1 MLKLSLL
8 AGLLLT
14 LAGCGYVLKNSIDAR
29 HKNALQEAPPSG
41 EILDINGAKIH
52 VHVEGTGPDVILIHG
67 AGGNWREWTYS
78 LIPTLKGE
86 FRFFAVDR
94 PGHGYSSRI
103 PNRAGKFETI
113 DEQSALIAAAVSQ
126 LGAKNPIVLGQSYG
140 GAVAL
145 SYALNH
151 NASAAVIVAGVS
163 NPWPGDI
170 DRFYHR
176 MSGWLGRNV
185 LAPIAAA
192 FATKERGQET
202 VENIFAPDTP
212 PPGYLE
218 HMSLDLAVRPEQL
231 VTNAGMVK
239 SLRPQIVT
247 QSQRYS
253 TLDIPVEIIHG
264 TADTT
269 VPYDVH
275 AVPLNQKLPNARLTT
290 LEGTGHMPQH
300 AREDALIDVLRRAA
314 DRAGLR

>member
-1 MLKLSLL
+1 MLKLGLL
-8 AGLLLT
+8 AGLLLA
-14 LAGCGYVLKNSIDAR
+14 LAGCGYVLKSNIDAR
-29 HKNALQEAPPSG
+29 HKNALQDAPPSG
-41 EILDINGAKIH
+41 EILDIDGAKIH
-52 VHVEGTGPDVILIHG
+52 VHVEGRGPDVILIHG

-78 LIPTLKGE
+78 LIPALKDE

-94 PGHGYSSRI
+94 PGHGYSGRI
-103 PNRAGKFETI
+103 PGRADTFETI
-113 DEQSALIAAAVSQ
+113 DEQSALIAAAVTR
-126 LGAKNPIVLGQSYG
+126 LGAKDPIVLGQSYG

-151 NASAAVIVAGVS
+151 DASAAVIVAGVS
-163 NPWPGDI
+163 NPWPGEI

-185 LAPIAAA
+185 LAPVAAA
-192 FATKERGQET
+192 FATKQRGQDT
-202 VENIFAPDTP
+202 VEAIFAPDTP

-247 QSQRYS
+247 QSQRYPS
-253 TLDIPVEIIHG
+253 LDISVEILHG

-275 AVPLNQKLPNARLTT
+275 ARPLNAKLPDPRLTT
-290 LEGTGHMPQH
+290 LDGVGHMPQH
-300 AREDALIDVLRRAA
+300 AAEPKLIEAIRSAA
-314 DRAGLR
+314 KRAGLR